1 MPRQAGGRP
10 AKRTPSRPGKKTSIS
25 NRSGGDKRSPR
36 STRSSTVSQVSKIY
50 GSIIRAPEW
59 ANPHLTQQRLRQSLD
74 DISYRVNRWRTRF
87 RGLISRVRL
96 RTERPRRW
104 NSKRILFCFSCPCV
118 KTSWAG
124 VLLISYSRKFQ
135 GQVDTQTRVLR
146 NKRCPS
152 GGLCPPCLKAAG
164 GPGKMLGVR
173 TGALERPGR

>member
-1 MPRQAGGRP
+1 MCPDAPTGRR
-10 AKRTPSRPGKKTSIS
+10 KTCQRTPSRPGKKTSIS

-74 DISYRVNRWRTRF
+74 DISYRVIRWRTRF

-104 NSKRILFCFSCPCV
+104 SSRTRTPSRPGK
-118 KTSWAG
+118 KTS
-124 VLLISYSRKFQ
+124 ISK
-135 GQVDTQTRVLR
+135 G
-146 NKRCPS
+146 S
-152 GGLCPPCLKAAG
+152 GGDKQSPRSTQFSTVSLVP
-164 GPGKMLGVR
+164 
-173 TGALERPGR
+173 

>member
-1 MPRQAGGRP
+1 MPFSARKSADFPSNHGLEFSPLLASSNKPFQTFYPPFASTGRHIRLNSTEMPRQAGGRP
-10 AKRTPSRPGKKTSIS
+10 PGRTPSRPGKKTSIS

-104 NSKRILFCFSCPCV
+104 SSKRI
-118 KTSWAG
+118 
-124 VLLISYSRKFQ
+124 
-135 GQVDTQTRVLR
+135 
-146 NKRCPS
+146 
-152 GGLCPPCLKAAG
+152 
-164 GPGKMLGVR
+164 
-173 TGALERPGR
+173 